1 MARRAGAVGS
11 CGAGVIRTYRCC
23 VLQRRR
29 ERRVAVARER
39 VEANVIVEERWSR
52 RRNEVETEVDEEKA
66 CTCRSRAEGVS
77 RKREFGCTTNGF
89 L

>member
-1 MARRAGAVGS
+1 M
-11 CGAGVIRTYRCC
+11 
-23 VLQRRR
+23 
-29 ERRVAVARER
+29 ARER